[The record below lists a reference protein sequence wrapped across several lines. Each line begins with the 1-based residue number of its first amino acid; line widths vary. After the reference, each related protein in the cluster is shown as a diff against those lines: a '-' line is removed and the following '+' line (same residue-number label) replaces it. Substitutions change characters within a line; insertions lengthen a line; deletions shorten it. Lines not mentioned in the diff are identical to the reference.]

1 MKSLMKSLV
10 VAVWGCGLACAAG
23 MVQPDLL
30 KFKDG
35 RVVAAADWPARRAEV
50 ASLVLPIEYGRLPA
64 APKDGVN
71 VIEVSKSSGLAGR
84 QDIFFRTL
92 KASCDMDG
100 KPVSFLINIW
110 GARTNKK
117 LPLLLEGDGC
127 WHCLTDDIILHAV
140 DRGWLVAQFNRCEV
154 AADNNSSV
162 ESTLAK
168 WAWSYHRAIDALL
181 KLEPRV
187 DPACIAITG
196 HSRGGKTVALAGATD
211 ARIAAVGD
219 NCSGQ
224 GGSGPCRNVP
234 PRGETIKAIAR
245 NFPYWFAPG
254 WASWAGRE
262 NELPFD
268 QHFLQALIAP
278 RKLFIRHAAGDLW
291 ANPTGAVDI
300 YESSRVVWQLLG
312 KPENIRYSVRPGG
325 HAHTLE
331 DFSLFMDFVE
341 GKKPVPRVREFTCH
355 AGAMGTKDNTMESIK
370 TLAATK
376 MDWVEID
383 VSFRPSGLP
392 VIIHKTNPTE
402 TEGTPLAEVLA
413 VLGAAGKK
421 INFDLK
427 RMDVELLKK
436 LPPMMAAAGITPNR
450 MVFSGVNDKTIP
462 NVRKACKGYPYFFN
476 CTPPKEP
483 GPAMDAL
490 IDQIAASGALGANP
504 NWRSVTRT
512 FADKLH
518 ARGLFLTV
526 WTANSPE
533 TFKACEELD
542 PDYLTTRWVPENR
555 R

>member
-1 MKSLMKSLV
+1 MKKLMKSL
-10 VAVWGCGLACAAG
+10 ALAACGLGLAGTAA
-23 MVQPDLL
+23 MVQPELL

-35 RVVAAADWPARRAEV
+35 RSVTAADWPTRRAEV
-50 ASLVLPIEYGRLPA
+50 AAAILPIEYGRLPA
-64 APKDGVN
+64 APKGGVK
-71 VIEVSKSSGLAGR
+71 VEEVSQSSGLAGR
-84 QDIFFRTL
+84 RDIFFRTL

-110 GARTNKK
+110 GHRTSNK

-127 WHCLTDDIILHAV
+127 WHCLTDEIIMHAV
-140 DRGWLVAQFNRCEV
+140 NRGWLVAQFNRCEV
-154 AADNNSSV
+154 AADNHSSV

-181 KLEPRV
+181 QAEPRV
-187 DPACIAITG
+187 DAARIAITG

-234 PRGETIKAIAR
+234 KKGETIKAIAR
-245 NFPYWFAPG
+245 NFPFWFAPG

-291 ANPTGAVDI
+291 ANPEGAKDI
-300 YESSRVVWQLLG
+300 YESSRGVWQLLG
-312 KPENIRYSVRPGG
+312 QPGNIRYSVRPGG
-325 HAHTLE
+325 HSHTLE
-331 DFSLFMDFVE
+331 DFSEFMDFVE
-341 GKKPVPRVREFTCH
+341 GKPPAPRVREYTCH
-355 AGAMGTKDNTMESIK
+355 AGAMGTKPNTLESLK
-370 TLAATK
+370 ALVATK

-383 VSFRPSGLP
+383 VTFRPSGLP
-392 VIIHKTNPTE
+392 VIIHKEKPTE
-402 TEGTPLAEVLA
+402 TEGVPLADALA
-413 VLGAAGKK
+413 VLGPSGKK

-427 RMDVELLKK
+427 RTEVELLKQ
-436 LPPMMAAAGITPNR
+436 LPPMMSAVGITPKR
-450 MVFSGVNDKTIP
+450 MVFSGVTGKTIP
-462 NVRKACKGYPYFFN
+462 NVRKACPGYPYFFN
-476 CTPPKEP
+476 CTPPKTP
-483 GPAMDAL
+483 GPEMEAL
-490 IDQIAASGALGANP
+490 IEQIAASNALGANP

-512 FADKLH
+512 FADRLH
-518 ARGLFLTV
+518 ERGLQLTV
-526 WTANSPE
+526 WTADSDE
-533 TFKACEELD
+533 TFKACEALD
-542 PDYLTTRWVPENR
+542 PDFLTTRWVPEAR